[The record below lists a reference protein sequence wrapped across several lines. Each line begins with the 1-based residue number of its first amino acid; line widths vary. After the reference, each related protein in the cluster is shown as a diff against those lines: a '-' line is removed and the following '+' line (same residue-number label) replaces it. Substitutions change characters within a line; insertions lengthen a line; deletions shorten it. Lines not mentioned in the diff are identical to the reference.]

1 MRNPRRIT
9 IAFDEES
16 YEIFNRLRG
25 RLKKSQSEIVRNALK
40 FYYDFFEFE
49 NLNKENIKFYVD
61 MLGEGE
67 HIILDVDHWISLLR
81 SMESHPEKE
90 EFWRLHKEIAG
101 SHAEEFQGKEAEYIL
116 KRLESCNFFR
126 INRVGEKDF
135 TLIFGNDLTKE
146 FIKTFLEEVFSKLG
160 IEVDVK
166 EDLTK
171 LKIRVN

>member
-1 MRNPRRIT
+1 MRNPHRIT
-9 IAFDEES
+9 IAFDEDS

-25 RLKKSQSEIVRNALK
+25 KLKKSQSEIVRKALK
-40 FYYDFFEFE
+40 FYYDFSEFE
-49 NLNKENIKFYVD
+49 KLNKDEIKFYVD

-67 HIILDVDHWISLLR
+67 HVILDVDHWISLLR
-81 SMESHPEKE
+81 LIENHPQKE

-101 SHAEEFQGKEAEYIL
+101 SHAEEFTGKEAEYIL

-146 FIKTFLEEVFSKLG
+146 FIKTFLEEVFFRLE
-160 IEVDVK
+160 IEAEIK

-171 LKIRVN
+171 LKIKVN